1 MSLIN
6 QMLNELERRG
16 AGELPVEQAVRAV
29 PVLPH
34 KRRGQAFFALAL
46 LGVAGLAWQ
55 QFKAASL
62 KVETPASPVA
72 VLQPASASPAQA
84 VASAPRANPPVP
96 VKVVAPERTVV
107 PAASAPTPQKPTVSL
122 PTVQKPVIAKP
133 VESAGSQDKLPVL
146 PEPPVKQVTPQQQ
159 ADHEYRQAMS
169 AMRQGRV
176 AEAVAGYES
185 ALRLEAGHDSARWAL
200 AGWLVENTRH
210 DAAEQ
215 LLRDGLR
222 LHPQHTGFAMLLAR
236 LQVERGDLALALE
249 TMNTTLPHAG
259 QQADYRAFMAA
270 LLQRMNRH
278 AEAIPHYQVA
288 LQQAPGSAVWL
299 MGMAI
304 SLHAEQRNADALE
317 IFRRAAALHT
327 LSAELQTFVERRIA
341 ELSR

>member
-16 AGELPVEQAVRAV
+16 AGELPGEQAVRAV
-29 PVLPH
+29 PASHGKQRGWQLAVL
-34 KRRGQAFFALAL
+34 ATL
-46 LGVAGLAWQ
+46 LVAGLSWGYFTAMPQ
-55 QFKAASL
+55 PP
-62 KVETPASPVA
+62 VVGVPVA
-72 VLQPASASPAQA
+72 DVAVALPVSVPAQLESPALNSNP
-84 VASAPRANPPVP
+84 VAPAPAKSIAAVP
-96 VKVVAPERTVV
+96 VR
-107 PAASAPTPQKPTVSL
+107 APTPAVNISEVRKPE
-122 PTVQKPVIAKP
+122 
-133 VESAGSQDKLPVL
+133 ESSKVRETQAVVTEAPLKQIT
-146 PEPPVKQVTPQQQ
+146 PPQQ
-159 ADHEYRQAMS
+159 ADHDYRQAMS

-185 ALRLEAGHDSARWAL
+185 ALRLDAGHDNARWAL
-200 AGWLVENTRH
+200 VGWLVENKRH
-210 DAAEQ
+210 EDAEW
-215 LLRDGLR
+215 LLREGLK
-222 LHPQHTGFAMLLAR
+222 LHPRHTGFAMLLAR
-236 LQVERGDLALALE
+236 LQVEANDLAQALE

-278 AEAIPHYQVA
+278 AEAIPHYQIA
-288 LQQAPGSAVWL
+288 LQHAPDSAVWL

-304 SLHAEQRNADALE
+304 SLQAEQRNADALE